1 MRERFDRRKSYC
13 VRRVA
18 GWISMWAWNWREH
31 VWWLRIQQHWHVA
44 EMRSKEQDCLL
55 FKGSPNSIDWQVSLR
70 PSIIALKALSKAYI
84 RRQSEKVPIWFPVL
98 WLRTPCDSTADNGK
112 SPIQR
117 INHHFISPGTS
128 SAQNK
133 FLSCLLLISL
143 FSCVHIIRGRLIDGV
158 SKRANNTYTQWLRWV
173 T

>member
-1 MRERFDRRKSYC
+1 MDFDVGLELTWTCLMIKNPATLTRRKN
-13 VRRVA
+13 VQQGA
-18 GWISMWAWNWREH
+18 GLSAIQRFTELNW
-31 VWWLRIQQHWHVA
+31 L
-44 EMRSKEQDCLL
+44 S
-55 FKGSPNSIDWQVSLR
+55 QVSVR
-70 PSIIALKALSKAYI
+70 PSIIALKSLSKAYI